1 VATVNPLDHAR
12 QLLDLGKRA
21 VSYYVDTGECV
32 FCDADD
38 VAGVPHGEGCTVGV
52 VSGVELTPERVEE
65 KRWQREVMDAY
76 HRGDLTRERWN
87 ELLARKPEAS

>member
-21 VSYYVDTGECV
+21 VSYY
-32 FCDADD
+32 
-38 VAGVPHGEGCTVGV
+38 
-52 VSGVELTPERVEE
+52 
-65 KRWQREVMDAY
+65 AY